1 MPYYLNVEN
10 GKIINASNQR
20 KDSSTVKSYSVPE
33 TLYYDYLAHEDKYKY
48 DKTTDLIVVDQE
60 WVDAQVAI
68 REQGFKKEFFET
80 SLGWIRRKPTLAD
93 GTKDDF
99 LNNDLP
105 LFAIALQSNTPVVL
119 PVAYGLPDFTNELT
133 DEYMISL
140 QILNQPVTPQF
151 IAECLQVKIR
161 DFSGPTEEPEQEPA
175 VEEEVEEQ
183 PAEEEDEGSTDTEE

>member
-1 MPYYLNVEN
+1 MAFYLNVEN
-10 GKIINASNQR
+10 GIVITASNER

-33 TLYYDYLAHEDKYKY
+33 SMYYDYLAHPEKFKY
-48 DKTTDLIVVDQE
+48 DKTTDLVVVDPAYE
-60 WVDAQVAI
+60 EAQIAI
-68 REQGFKKEFFET
+68 REEGFKKEFFKT

-93 GTKDDF
+93 GTQDDF

-119 PVAYGLPDFTNELT
+119 PVAYNLPDFTNELT
-133 DEYMISL
+133 DAYMISL

-151 IAECLQVKIR
+151 IADCLQVKLK
-161 DFSGPTEEPEQEPA
+161 DFAGPTQEPEEEPA

-183 PAEEEDEGSTDTEE
+183 PAEEENEGSTNTEE